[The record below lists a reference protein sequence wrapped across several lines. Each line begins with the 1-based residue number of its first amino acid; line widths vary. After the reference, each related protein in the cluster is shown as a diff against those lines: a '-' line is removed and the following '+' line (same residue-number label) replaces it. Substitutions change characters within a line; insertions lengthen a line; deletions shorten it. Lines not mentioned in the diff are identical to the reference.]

1 MASTNTWA
9 SPAHRP
15 AGVIVY
21 DSNCDPPTSV
31 CNRLQEQRGENSF
44 IINTLCDGIMISAP
58 KEVAQI
64 GAVIGREFPHHLAAA
79 ISHRP
84 EDELAQALER
94 LVGSELIFRTGRP
107 PEASYTFKHALVQ
120 DAAYDSLLLTRRRAL
135 HGAIVAELERRHEDN
150 IGEIVELLAHHA
162 LSGELWEQAV
172 RYLNEAGAKA
182 YARTACLESIAHYN
196 NALTALENLPA
207 SRERGEQAIDIRLEL
222 RNPYFQLGDIDS
234 GLRLLREGERLA
246 GALPDDRR
254 RGRALAYMSNQI
266 WMTGAT
272 QQALALAKEALTL
285 GEATA
290 DRELIIAA
298 SYYLGAAALTV
309 GDYPQIKDAF
319 KKMFEW
325 LPEGPQE
332 RFSLTGYP
340 GVIAHGYLS
349 WGDADCGHFD
359 EAIVHGKLGLRKAEE
374 IGHAYSRIWARFGL
388 ATTYGLQ
395 GEHEA
400 GLELIEQA
408 MEIANAAGV
417 GAWPMMLDYKRGHLC
432 ARAGRVPEGIAL
444 LRNSLEKFESVGV
457 GVMNALRTAN
467 LGEAL
472 LAGGQ
477 TGEARAAVDKALA
490 LARDQQECGH
500 EAYALRLDAE
510 LLARET
516 PGDFTKAEARY
527 REAIGLAERLGMR
540 PQVAHCHQGLG
551 VLYRAAGRAEAAQSH
566 LDTASTLYRDMGM
579 NFWLEDLAH
588 NLN

>member
-1 MASTNTWA
+1 M
-9 SPAHRP
+9 
-15 AGVIVY
+15 
-21 DSNCDPPTSV
+21 
-31 CNRLQEQRGENSF
+31 
-44 IINTLCDGIMISAP
+44 
-58 KEVAQI
+58 
-64 GAVIGREFPHHLAAA
+64 
-79 ISHRP
+79 
-84 EDELAQALER
+84 
-94 LVGSELIFRTGRP
+94 
-107 PEASYTFKHALVQ
+107 
-120 DAAYDSLLLTRRRAL
+120 
-135 HGAIVAELERRHEDN
+135 
-150 IGEIVELLAHHA
+150 ELLAHHA
-162 LSGELWEQAV
+162 LSGELWEPAV

-207 SRERGEQAIDIRLEL
+207 SRERGEQAIDIRLDL

-298 SYYLGAAALTV
+298 SYYLGAAALTL

-325 LPEGPQE
+325 LPEGHQE

-340 GVIAHGYLS
+340 GVIAHAYLS

-359 EAIVHGKLGLRKAEE
+359 EAIVQGKLGLQKAEE
-374 IGHAYSRIWARFGL
+374 IGQAYSRIWARFGL
-388 ATTYGLQ
+388 ATTYALQ

-400 GLELIEQA
+400 GLELIEQS
-408 MEIANAAGV
+408 MEIANAAG
-417 GAWPMMLDYKRGHLC
+417 GGLWPMMLDWKRGHLC

-444 LRNSLEKFESVGV
+444 LRNSLERVESAGIGV
-457 GVMNALRTAN
+457 WNALRTAN

-472 LAGGQ
+472 LAGVLDKDTSADSLVRQ
-477 TGEARAAVDKALA
+477 T
-490 LARDQQECGH
+490 Q
-500 EAYALRLDAE
+500 
-510 LLARET
+510 T
-516 PGDFTKAEARY
+516 
-527 REAIGLAERLGMR
+527 
-540 PQVAHCHQGLG
+540 HQ
-551 VLYRAAGRAEAAQSH
+551 
-566 LDTASTLYRDMGM
+566 TT
-579 NFWLEDLAH
+579 
-588 NLN
+588 